1 MRGSMAE
8 KDWLPDQLLTIH
20 NLAEVANILI
30 NINRREL
37 LPTVLEL
44 LLIEAQ
50 QVVDENCI
58 VKK

>member
-1 MRGSMAE
+1 MAE